1 MEKTIIINIGNT
13 IIHIEESAYELLK
26 AYLNEVKQHFANHAD
41 DLEIVTDIENR
52 IAELLFEQLEEQK
65 NQVVDTANVNFVIA
79 QMGRVQDFDTA
90 EEGEEEPVVNTAY
103 QYQITDKKL
112 YRDMD
117 ERVIAGVCAGI
128 AHYLNFEARW
138 IRIAAIL
145 SVFIG
150 GSGLLVYALLWII
163 MPKAK
168 SRIEKMEMKGEPAN
182 LQGFQKNL
190 DEELLAVK
198 ERLTEVNKHAQP
210 LITKFGNFVGEFFEW
225 LGRFMAGT
233 GKVIFKIIAIFI
245 VVFGV
250 LFLLALIIGT
260 AAFQGF
266 WDASIYEF
274 FPFSIINEGNRGVI
288 LFSAFIV
295 CFIPILALVLF
306 SIRVAFSK
314 QAINK
319 TLSFALLIIWL
330 AGAATVGYQAAKI
343 SSEFKQHAE
352 LTETTEL
359 KTLPTYIIDID
370 RSKYFS
376 KEDSVAYHIDGNQR
390 NKIVIDDFED
400 GPFVSPNNVR
410 INIIKSETGVTR
422 LVQKFESQGK
432 TFQSALQNA
441 QNISYTYTAK
451 ESSLIFNPRFQLRKG
466 SIWRNQEVWI
476 NLEIPVGTKV
486 IIKEDSYRYI
496 NNYGTWDCADKEN
509 DSNDYSTWVMTED
522 GLRCVAQLK
531 EEAVKKQKLEQELS
545 DLKVLQKQKSVDSVY
560 QDSVSNRIR
569 EVKQELGINIEE
581 NQDNQ

>member
-65 NQVVDTANVNFVIA
+65 KQVVDTANVNFVIA
-79 QMGRVQDFDTA
+79 QMGRVQDFDMA

-245 VVFGV
+245 VIIGV